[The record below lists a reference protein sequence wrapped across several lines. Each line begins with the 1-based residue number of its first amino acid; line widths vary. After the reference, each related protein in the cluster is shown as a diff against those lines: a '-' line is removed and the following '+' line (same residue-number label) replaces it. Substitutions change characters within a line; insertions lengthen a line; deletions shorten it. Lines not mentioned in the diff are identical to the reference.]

1 MGIVRTDEHRQ
12 SEIESF
18 RRLLVSCAGAC
29 KSKEEQDTGKNHVM
43 NVDDDVVQDKVVCV
57 TSGVSYLGIAIVNQ
71 LLIRGYNVRIIV
83 DNQDDVENLR
93 EMETSGE
100 MRGTNNR
107 IGIVMAKLYEAESL
121 SDVFSGCCGVFHTSA
136 FIDPAGLSGYSKF
149 MADLE
154 VKAAQNVIEACAATP
169 SIRHCVLTSS
179 LLACTWKDYSLDN
192 VSPVINHNCWSDESL
207 CIERKLWY
215 ALGKLRAEKAAW
227 RVAEER
233 GLKLATIC
241 PGLIKGSEFFNRNT
255 TSTIAYLKGAQEMY
269 ERGLLATV
277 DVNRLA
283 EAHVCVFE
291 ELNRTASGRY
301 ICFDQVIKN
310 EEEAETLAQ
319 ETGIHINVISETE
332 NTSGNAPTQL
342 ELSNLK
348 LSRLMSRVRNCKKI
362 F

>member
-1 MGIVRTDEHRQ
+1 MGIVRTDDHRK

-18 RRLLVSCAGAC
+18 RRLLVSCAGVC
-29 KSKEEQDTGKNHVM
+29 KSKEEEDIGKNLVM
-43 NVDDDVVQDKVVCV
+43 NADDDVVQDKVVCV

-71 LLIRGYNVRIIV
+71 LLIRGYYVRIIV

-93 EMETSGE
+93 QMETSGE

-121 SDVFSGCCGVFHTSA
+121 SDLFSGCCGVFHTSA
-136 FIDPAGLSGYSKF
+136 FIDPAGLSGYTKF

-154 VKAAQNVIEACAATP
+154 VKAAQNVVEACAATP

-179 LLACTWKDYSLDN
+179 LLACTWRDYSLDN
-192 VSPVINHNCWSDESL
+192 VPPVINHNCWSDESL
-207 CIERKLWY
+207 CTEKKLWY
-215 ALGKLRAEKAAW
+215 ALGKLRAERAAW

-233 GLKLATIC
+233 GLKLTTIC
-241 PGLIKGSEFFNRNT
+241 PGLIKGAEFFNRNT

-269 ERGLLATV
+269 EKGLLASV

-291 ELNRTASGRY
+291 EMSRTASGRY
-301 ICFDQVIKN
+301 ICYDQVIKN
-310 EEEAETLAQ
+310 EEEMETLAH
-319 ETGIHINVISETE
+319 ETGIRVNLICETE
-332 NTSGNAPTQL
+332 TATGDAPRQL

-348 LSRLMSRVRNCKKI
+348 LSRLMSRVRNCRNT